1 MRITFLG
8 QAGLFIET
16 RAGSILCDPWFSPAY
31 FGSWFPFPANDGIDP
46 ASIGNPTYLYISH
59 LHHDHFD
66 PAWLSAHA
74 SKDATVLLPDYLID
88 DLRHELHGLGFRRF
102 VETADGEPI
111 ELDGGLKVMIEALT
125 APTDGPIGDS
135 ALLVD
140 DGETRLLNM
149 NDSRPPDP
157 DKLLALGPID
167 LLFLQF
173 SGAIWYPM
181 VYEFPERAKIT
192 LAHKKRVVQLAR
204 AQRYIEIID
213 PAFVVP
219 SAGPPCFLDDDLFEY
234 NDLRRDPANIFPDQ
248 EVFLDHLTQAGIGGG
263 RLMLPGSA
271 GELRPGSFD
280 VTHPVSDA
288 EVRRI
293 FDQREPYLREYQARI
308 RPLLAAEHARWARGG
323 APLPEPGAVEAAT
336 EAEAAEPAEP
346 LDLLAELKAWFEPLM
361 GFGELTCSG
370 IVAPVLLDLRGPR
383 GLAAIPDG
391 QSPGIVLDFVDQV
404 VRPWDGVET
413 PRYIFRIDRPLIEV
427 LVREH
432 EVDWVNSLF
441 LSMRFRAARKGPYNE
456 YVYTW
461 FKCLDLERLQYAE
474 GFYAEKAK
482 SEGSFVLDGWEIQR
496 RCPHMKADL
505 TRFATIEEGV
515 LTCSL
520 HGWQYELASGRCL
533 TSEGHEIT
541 ARALS
546 PEELAALEAAA
557 ASAGA
562 MVAADISA
570 D

>member
-1 MRITFLG
+1 MRVTFLG

-46 ASIGNPTYLYISH
+46 ALIANPTWLYISH

-66 PAWLSAHA
+66 PAWLSTHV

-102 VETADGEPI
+102 VETAGGEPI
-111 ELDGGLKVMIEALT
+111 ELAAGLRVMIEALT

-157 DKLLALGPID
+157 DELLALGPVD

-213 PAFVVP
+213 PTFVVP

-234 NDLRRDPANIFPDQ
+234 NDLQRDPANIFPDQ
-248 EVFLDHLTQAGIGGG
+248 EVFLDHLAQAGIAGG

-280 VTHPVSDA
+280 VSHPVADA

-293 FDQREPYLREYQARI
+293 FDDRVRYLREYQARI
-308 RPLLAAEHARWARGG
+308 RPLLDAEHARWARGG
-323 APLPEPGAVEAAT
+323 SPLPEPG
-336 EAEAAEPAEP
+336 EPEPLEPSEP
-346 LDLLAELKAWFEPLM
+346 LDLVAELKAWFEPLM
-361 GFGELTCSG
+361 GFGELICSG
-370 IVAPVLLDLRGPR
+370 IGAPVLLDLRGPH

-391 QSPGIVLDFVDQV
+391 QPAGIILDFVDQL

-413 PRYIFRIDRPLIEV
+413 PRYLFRIDRPLIEV

-441 LSMRFRAARKGPYNE
+441 LSLRFRAARKGPYNE

-482 SEGSFVLDGWEIQR
+482 AEGSFVLDGWEIQR

-520 HGWQYELASGRCL
+520 HGWQYELATGNCL

-541 ARALS
+541 ARLLS
-546 PEELAALEAAA
+546 PDELVALEAAA
-557 ASAGA
+557 ASGGA
-562 MVAADISA
+562 TVAAAVSA

>member
-1 MRITFLG
+1 MRVTFLG

-16 RAGSILCDPWFSPAY
+16 RAGSILCDPWFNPAY

-46 ASIGNPTYLYISH
+46 ALLANPTYLYISH

-66 PAWLSAHA
+66 PAWLRRHVN
-74 SKDATVLLPDYLID
+74 KDATVLLPDYLID
-88 DLRHELHGLGFRRF
+88 DLRHELHALGFRRF
-102 VETADGEPI
+102 VETADSEPI
-111 ELDGGLKVMIEALT
+111 ELAGGLRVMINALT

-157 DKLLALGPID
+157 DKLLSLGRID

-204 AQRYIEIID
+204 AQRYIEIVD
-213 PAFVVP
+213 PVFVVP
-219 SAGPPCFLDDDLFEY
+219 SAGPPCFLDDDLFGF
-234 NDLRRDPANIFPDQ
+234 NDLDRDPANIFPDQ
-248 EVFLDHLTQAGIGGG
+248 EVFLEHLAQAGIGGG

-271 GELRPGSFD
+271 GELRPGGFD
-280 VTHPVSDA
+280 VVHPVPDS

-293 FDQREPYLREYQARI
+293 FDRREPYLRAYQARI
-308 RPLLAAEHARWARGG
+308 RPLLEAEHARWARGG
-323 APLPEPGAVEAAT
+323 APEPG
-336 EAEAAEPAEP
+336 PDDPPLEP
-346 LDLLAELKAWFEPLM
+346 LDLVAELKAWFEPLM

-370 IVAPVLLDLRGPR
+370 IGAPVLLDLRGPQ
-383 GLAAIPDG
+383 GLAAIPEG
-391 QSPGIVLDFVDQV
+391 QPPGIILDFVDQI

-505 TRFATIEEGV
+505 TRFATIDEGV

-520 HGWQYELASGRCL
+520 HGWQYELDSGRCL
-533 TSEGHEIT
+533 TSEGHEIS
-541 ARALS
+541 ARLLS
-546 PEELAALEAAA
+546 PEELVALEAAA
-557 ASAGA
+557 AAGGA
-562 MVAADISA
+562 TVAAAIAGD
-570 D
+570 

>member
-1 MRITFLG
+1 MRATFLG
-8 QAGLFIET
+8 QAGLFVET

-46 ASIGNPTYLYISH
+46 SLIGNPTYLYISH

-66 PAWLSAHA
+66 PAWLSRHVN
-74 SKDATVLLPDYLID
+74 KDATVLLPDYLID
-88 DLRHELHGLGFRRF
+88 DLRHELHALGFRRF

-111 ELDGGLKVMIEALT
+111 ELAGGLKVMIEALT

-135 ALLVD
+135 ALVVD
-140 DGETRLLNM
+140 DGQTRLLNM

-157 DKLLALGPID
+157 DKLLAMGPID

-181 VYEFPERAKIT
+181 VYEFPERAKVT

-204 AQRYIEIID
+204 AQRYIEILD

-219 SAGPPCFLDDDLFEY
+219 SAGPPCFLDDDLFGY
-234 NDLRRDPANIFPDQ
+234 NDLARDPSNIFPDQ
-248 EVFLDHLTQAGIGGG
+248 EVFLDYLAGNGIRGGK
-263 RLMLPGSA
+263 LMLPGSV
-271 GELRPGSFD
+271 GELTHGSFE
-280 VTHPVSDA
+280 VSHPLDPA
-288 EVRRI
+288 GIRAI
-293 FDQREPYLREYQARI
+293 FDEREAYLRAYQARI
-308 RPLLAAEHARWARGG
+308 RPLLDAEHARWLGPA
-323 APLPEPGAVEAAT
+323 PEPD
-336 EAEAAEPAEP
+336 EPAPEP
-346 LDLLAELKAWFEPLM
+346 LDLVAELKAWFEPLM
-361 GFGELTCSG
+361 TFGELTCSG
-370 IVAPVLLDLRGPR
+370 IGAPVLLDLRGPQ
-383 GLAAIPDG
+383 GLTAVPNG
-391 QSPGIVLDFVDQV
+391 QPPGIVLDFVDQL
-404 VRPWDGVET
+404 VRPWDGLET
-413 PRYIFRIDRPLIEV
+413 PRYIFRIDRPLIET

-474 GFYAEKAK
+474 GYYAEKAK
-482 SEGSFVLDGWEIQR
+482 SEGSFVIDGWEVQR

-505 TRFATIEEGV
+505 TRFATIEDGV

-520 HGWQYELASGRCL
+520 HGWQYELATGQCL

-541 ARALS
+541 ARLLS
-546 PEELAALEAAA
+546 AEELLALEAVAA
-557 ASAGA
+557 AGGA
-562 MVAADISA
+562 TVAAAAIAGD
-570 D
+570 

>member
-1 MRITFLG
+1 MRATFLG

-46 ASIGNPTYLYISH
+46 GLIGNPTYLYISH

-66 PAWLSAHA
+66 PAWLSRHVN
-74 SKDATVLLPDYLID
+74 KDATVLLPDYLID
-88 DLRHELHGLGFRRF
+88 DLRHELHALGFRRF

-111 ELDGGLKVMIEALT
+111 ELAGGLKVMIEALT

-135 ALLVD
+135 ALVVD
-140 DGETRLLNM
+140 DGQTRLLNM

-157 DKLLALGPID
+157 DKLLAMGPID

-181 VYEFPERAKIT
+181 VYEFPERAKVT

-204 AQRYIEIID
+204 AQRYIEILD
-213 PAFVVP
+213 PTFVVP

-234 NDLRRDPANIFPDQ
+234 NDLARDPSNIFPDQ
-248 EVFLDHLTQAGIGGG
+248 EVFLDYLAGNGIRGGK
-263 RLMLPGSA
+263 LMLPGSV
-271 GELRPGSFD
+271 GELTPGSFE
-280 VTHPVSDA
+280 VSHPLDPA
-288 EVRRI
+288 GIRAI
-293 FDQREPYLREYQARI
+293 FDEREAYLRAYQARI
-308 RPLLAAEHARWARGG
+308 RPLLDAEHARWLGPA
-323 APLPEPGAVEAAT
+323 PEPD
-336 EAEAAEPAEP
+336 EPAPEP
-346 LDLLAELKAWFEPLM
+346 LDLVAELKAWFEPLM
-361 GFGELTCSG
+361 TFGELTCSG
-370 IVAPVLLDLRGPR
+370 IGAPVLLDLRGPQ
-383 GLAAIPDG
+383 GLTAVPNG
-391 QSPGIVLDFVDQV
+391 QPPGIVLDFVDQL
-404 VRPWDGVET
+404 VRPWDGLET
-413 PRYIFRIDRPLIEV
+413 PRYIFRIDRPLIET

-474 GFYAEKAK
+474 GYYAEKAK
-482 SEGSFVLDGWEIQR
+482 SEGSFVIDGWEVQR

-505 TRFATIEEGV
+505 TRFATIEDGV

-520 HGWQYELASGRCL
+520 HGWQYELATGQCL

-541 ARALS
+541 ARLLS
-546 PEELAALEAAA
+546 AEELLALEAAA
-557 ASAGA
+557 AAGGA
-562 MVAADISA
+562 TVTAAAIAGD
-570 D
+570 

>member
-1 MRITFLG
+1 MRVTFLG

-46 ASIGNPTYLYISH
+46 ALIGSPTYLYISH

-66 PAWLSAHA
+66 PAWLSEHV

-111 ELDGGLKVMIEALT
+111 ELAGGLKVMIEALT

-140 DGETRLLNM
+140 DGQTRVLNM

-248 EVFLDHLTQAGIGGG
+248 EVFLDYLAEAGIGGG

-271 GELRPGSFD
+271 GELTPSSFD
-280 VTHPVSDA
+280 VSHPVPEA

-308 RPLLAAEHARWARGG
+308 RPLLDAEHARWARGG
-323 APLPEPGAVEAAT
+323 APLPDPGAPDSD
-336 EAEAAEPAEP
+336 EPLEP
-346 LDLLAELKAWFEPLM
+346 LDLVAELKAWFEPLM

-370 IVAPVLLDLRGPR
+370 IGAPVLLDLRGPQ
-383 GLAAIPDG
+383 GLAAIPEG
-391 QSPGIVLDFVDQV
+391 QPAGIVLDFVDQL

-505 TRFATIEEGV
+505 TRFATIEKGV

-546 PEELAALEAAA
+546 PEELVALEAAA
-557 ASAGA
+557 VSGEAT
-562 MVAADISA
+562 VAAVAAA

>member
-1 MRITFLG
+1 MRTTFLG

-16 RAGSILCDPWFSPAY
+16 RAGSILCDPWFNPAY
-31 FGSWFPFPANDGIDP
+31 FGSWFPFPANDTIDP
-46 ASIGNPTYLYISH
+46 ALIASPTYLYISH

-66 PAWLSAHA
+66 PAWLSRHA
-74 SKDATVLLPDYLID
+74 NKDATVLLPDYLID
-88 DLRHELHGLGFRRF
+88 DLRHELHALGFRHF
-102 VETADGEPI
+102 VETADCEPI
-111 ELDGGLKVMIEALT
+111 ELAGGLRVMINALT

-135 ALLVD
+135 ALVVD
-140 DGETRLLNM
+140 DGETRLLNL

-181 VYEFPERAKIT
+181 VYEFPERAKTT

-204 AQRYIEIID
+204 AQRYIEILE

-219 SAGPPCFLDDDLFEY
+219 SAGPPCFLDDDLFEF

-248 EVFLDHLTQAGIGGG
+248 EVFLDHLAAAGIQGG
-263 RLMLPGSA
+263 RLMLPGSV
-271 GELRPGSFD
+271 GELRRGSFE
-280 VTHPVSDA
+280 VSHPLPDP
-288 EVRRI
+288 EIRRI
-293 FDQREPYLREYQARI
+293 FEERETYLRHYQARV
-308 RPLLAAEHARWARGG
+308 RLLLDAEHVRWTGPQDDPDG
-323 APLPEPGAVEAAT
+323 
-336 EAEAAEPAEP
+336 EP

-361 GFGELTCSG
+361 GFGEQICVG
-370 IVAPVLLDLRGPR
+370 IGAPVLLDLRGPQ
-383 GLAAIPDG
+383 GLAVTPAG
-391 QSPGIVLDFVDQV
+391 QPPGIVLDFVDQL
-404 VRPWDGVET
+404 VRPWDGIET
-413 PRYIFRIDRPLIEV
+413 PRYIFRIDRPLVEI

-441 LSMRFRAARKGPYNE
+441 LSLRFRAARKGPYNE
-456 YVYTW
+456 FVYTW

-541 ARALS
+541 ARLLS
-546 PEELAALEAAA
+546 PEELVALEATAASGGATVAA
-557 ASAGA
+557 AIPG
-562 MVAADISA
+562 D
-570 D
+570 

>member
-1 MRITFLG
+1 MRVTFLG
-8 QAGLFIET
+8 QAGLFVET
-16 RAGSILCDPWFSPAY
+16 RAGSILCDPWFNPAY

-46 ASIGNPTYLYISH
+46 ALIANPTYLYISH

-66 PAWLSAHA
+66 PAWLSQHVAR
-74 SKDATVLLPDYLID
+74 DATVLLPDYLID
-88 DLRHELHGLGFRRF
+88 DLRHELHALGFRRF
-102 VETADGEPI
+102 VETADAEPI
-111 ELDGGLKVMIEALT
+111 ELAGGLRVMINALT

-140 DGETRLLNM
+140 DGESRLLNM

-157 DKLLALGPID
+157 DKLLSLGPID

-204 AQRYIEIID
+204 AQRYIEIVD

-219 SAGPPCFLDDDLFEY
+219 SAGPPCFLDDDLFEF

-248 EVFLDHLTQAGIGGG
+248 EVFLDHLATAGIESG
-263 RLMLPGSA
+263 RLMLPGSV
-271 GELRPGSFD
+271 GELRPGAFD
-280 VTHPVSDA
+280 VSHPIA
-288 EVRRI
+288 EPEIRRI
-293 FDQREPYLREYQARI
+293 FDQRESYLRDYQARV
-308 RPLLAAEHARWARGG
+308 RPLLDAEHLRWQLGG
-323 APLPEPGAVEAAT
+323 AIEPAT
-336 EAEAAEPAEP
+336 EAPSDEPNPA
-346 LDLLAELKAWFEPLM
+346 LDLVAELRAWFEPLM
-361 GFGELTCSG
+361 AFGEQICVG
-370 IVAPVLLDLRGPR
+370 IGAPVLLDLRGPQ
-383 GLAAIPDG
+383 GLAVTPEG
-391 QSPGIVLDFVDQV
+391 QPPGIILDFVDQL
-404 VRPWDGVET
+404 VRPWDGVEV
-413 PRYIFRIDRPLIEV
+413 PRYLFRIDRPLVEL
-427 LVREH
+427 LVRQH

-456 YVYTW
+456 FVYTW

-505 TRFATIEEGV
+505 TRFATIEAGL

-533 TSEGHEIT
+533 TSEGHELT
-541 ARALS
+541 ARQMTV
-546 PEELAALEAAA
+546 EELTALAEVAASGGATVAAA
-557 ASAGA
+557 IAR
-562 MVAADISA
+562 D
-570 D
+570 

>member
-1 MRITFLG
+1 MY
-8 QAGLFIET
+8 IET

-46 ASIGNPTYLYISH
+46 ASIANPTYLYISH

-66 PAWLSAHA
+66 PAWLSRHMNR
-74 SKDATVLLPDYLID
+74 DATVLLPDYLID

-102 VETADGEPI
+102 IETADTEPI
-111 ELDGGLKVMIEALT
+111 RLDGGLTVMINALT

-181 VYEFPERAKIT
+181 VYEFPERAKLT

-219 SAGPPCFLDDDLFEY
+219 SAGPPCFLDDDLFEF

-248 EVFLDHLTQAGIGGG
+248 EVFLDHLTGNGILGG
-263 RLMLPGSA
+263 RLMLPGSI
-271 GELRPGSFD
+271 GELRPGSFE
-280 VTHPVSDA
+280 VRHPVAEA

-293 FDQREPYLREYQARI
+293 FDEREAYLRDYQARV
-308 RPLLAAEHARWARGG
+308 RPLLDAEHARWLGPAEGSDAVPAAG
-323 APLPEPGAVEAAT
+323 EPST
-336 EAEAAEPAEP
+336 AEGSAAETGGETGAQP
-346 LDLLAELKAWFEPLM
+346 LDLVAELKSWFEPLM
-361 GFGELTCSG
+361 GFGELICSG
-370 IVAPVLLDLRGPR
+370 IGAPVLLDLRGPQ
-383 GLAAIPDG
+383 GLAAVPEG
-391 QSPGIVLDFVDQV
+391 QPPGIVLDFVDQL

-413 PRYIFRIDRPLIEV
+413 PRYIFRIDRPLVEV

-482 SEGSFVLDGWEIQR
+482 AEGSCVIDGWEVQR
-496 RCPHMKADL
+496 RCPHMMADL
-505 TRFATIEEGV
+505 TRFATIDETI

-520 HGWQYELASGRCL
+520 HGWQYDLETGRCL
-533 TSEGHEIT
+533 TSDGHEIT
-541 ARALS
+541 ARRLGEA
-546 PEELAALEAAA
+546 ELAALEAAA
-557 ASAGA
+557 TAAGA
-562 MVAADISA
+562 TVAAAVAAD
-570 D
+570 